1 MGAHRYLS
9 GGALHV
15 SAQATIPPPPLTPCK
30 HHRLYLQLASPC
42 STWQHRYN
50 RLAARLL
57 LGSNN
62 SFVSLDPIF
71 TPQLRHF
78 SCPPPASSRPP
89 LSPASRAL
97 QDPTLGSG
105 KATVA
110 AQFRPGSGSASAS
123 GCAKAIH
130 PLHHQLHPIPT
141 PSASSLAAGPANP
154 RFSATSAVL
163 QPSRFDSL
171 NAPLLLSPP
180 PVSRSASPLVTRH
193 G

>member
-1 MGAHRYLS
+1 MR

-15 SAQATIPPPPLTPCK
+15 SAPAAIPPPPLTPCK
-30 HHRLYLQLASPC
+30 HHRLYLQLARPC

-78 SCPPPASSRPP
+78 SCPPPASSRRLSALLLELSRIRLSAAARRQSLLNSALVLVLLRLQAAQKPFVHCITSFTSSLRHRPRRSP
-89 LSPASRAL
+89 LALPILDSQLHLRCFNRLDSTRSTRPFYSFRRPSPAL
-97 QDPTLGSG
+97 
-105 KATVA
+105 
-110 AQFRPGSGSASAS
+110 
-123 GCAKAIH
+123 
-130 PLHHQLHPIPT
+130 
-141 PSASSLAAGPANP
+141 
-154 RFSATSAVL
+154 
-163 QPSRFDSL
+163 
-171 NAPLLLSPP
+171 PP
-180 PVSRSASPLVTRH
+180 PLVTRH

>member
-1 MGAHRYLS
+1 MR

-15 SAQATIPPPPLTPCK
+15 SAQATIPPAPLTPCK

-78 SCPPPASSRPP
+78 SCPPPASSRR
-89 LSPASRAL
+89 LSALLLELSRIRLSAAARRQSLLNSAL
-97 QDPTLGSG
+97 VL
-105 KATVA
+105 VLL
-110 AQFRPGSGSASAS
+110 RLS
-123 GCAKAIH
+123 GCAKAIR
-130 PLHHQLHPIPT
+130 PLHHQLHLIPT

-171 NAPLLLSPP
+171 NAPFYSLRRLSPALP
-180 PVSRSASPLVTRH
+180 PPS
-193 G
+193 